1 MSSPPKPPNQ
11 FNSNKPITLRYSPW
25 TPVSNSSLMLP
36 SVTNTNLIC
45 PEHVYLTPMRTK
57 NPQNG
62 FERKMNIPTPRDA
75 LLTSCSSPALK
86 PSLGTLP
93 SAYNAIKHPA
103 GQHFSTSTT
112 RKGHYTQD
120 ASSNSYTPT
129 PPHYFPPAN
138 YFPSELSQ
146 PAKATVSFQQ
156 NDSLNDYG
164 TKERPQSPD
173 VNGPPIDDLL
183 GIKDLYPSMS
193 ESMLE
198 RFLREVQL
206 DYNTPPDNQQV
217 SQKEPEGKQKRGRH
231 QFSKRQLEILEAT
244 FEQSKYPD
252 EAQWSQLAQ
261 QFQVTRTQIKTWF
274 QNRRTK
280 EKRSERIRKHQLQQQ
295 SLAPYPS
302 PYHPTSS
309 ASHSFAHPPSTSYS
323 STQYPLPPAPSTD
336 FSALFGQ
343 PPQPLNTL
351 SDPSQFVDTSTTLA
365 WLNDFFQSN
374 GM

>member
-1 MSSPPKPPNQ
+1 MSLPPKPPNQ
-11 FNSNKPITLRYSPW
+11 FKPDKPITQRYSPW
-25 TPVSNSSLMLP
+25 IPVSSSFLMFP
-36 SVTNTNLIC
+36 SATNTNLIR
-45 PEHVYLTPMRTK
+45 PELVYLTPLGTK

-62 FERKMNIPTPRDA
+62 FERKINIPTPRNA

-86 PSLGTLP
+86 PSLGTSP

-103 GQHFSTSTT
+103 GQNFSTSTI
-112 RKGHYTQD
+112 RKCHYTQD

-138 YFPSELSQ
+138 YFSSEISR
-146 PAKATVSFQQ
+146 PPKATVSFQQ

-193 ESMLE
+193 QSMLE

-217 SQKEPEGKQKRGRH
+217 SQKEPEQKQKRGRH
-231 QFSKRQLEILEAT
+231 QFSKRQLEILEQT

-252 EAQWSQLAQ
+252 EALWNLLAQ
-261 QFQVTRTQIKTWF
+261 QFQVTRTQ
-274 QNRRTK
+274 
-280 EKRSERIRKHQLQQQ
+280 
-295 SLAPYPS
+295 
-302 PYHPTSS
+302 
-309 ASHSFAHPPSTSYS
+309 
-323 STQYPLPPAPSTD
+323 
-336 FSALFGQ
+336 FGQ
-343 PPQPLNTL
+343 PPQPPNTL
-351 SDPSQFVDTSTTLA
+351 SDPLQSVDTSTTLA